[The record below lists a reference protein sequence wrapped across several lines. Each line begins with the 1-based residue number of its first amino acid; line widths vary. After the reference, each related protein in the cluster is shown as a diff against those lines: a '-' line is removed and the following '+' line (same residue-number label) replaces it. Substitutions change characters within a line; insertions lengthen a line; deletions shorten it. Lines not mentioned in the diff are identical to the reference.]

1 MTDFAAVARNALVN
15 WRNIRLAE
23 LGFWRADSARLA
35 MVVFVAMAVVAVAVR
50 AIIRRKNSSSRVAL
64 PAILASFGRQPVAFL
79 RHAPVLLSLCAV
91 PFLILALADPHSA
104 LIKQTVSHP
113 GRRIGLMV
121 DASAS
126 MSAPFAEADPRL
138 GGTFRTTVSAAER
151 FIRLRVAGKY
161 RDLIGLVEFGSK
173 AYVITPFTSDYDN
186 ILLSTSLIS
195 DPDEFRRF
203 PEKTT
208 SIGLAI
214 EQAIGLFRAF
224 DFLDASGNL
233 MVIFSDG
240 EDERVTQGGRTV
252 SEIVG
257 DAVKAKIPIYFIRTK
272 ADKQIGEIIPDKM
285 WKEAVEATGGRFYA
299 AANDASIAQAIKEI
313 DRVSEGTIELQ
324 QFAAQRPQ
332 FAPFAFIAVLLF
344 SIASLTKLTM
354 PYFRRFP

>member
-1 MTDFAAVARNALVN
+1 MTDFAGVARNALVT
-15 WRNIRLAE
+15 WRNIRVAE
-23 LGFWRADSARLA
+23 LGYWHLDSARLA
-35 MVVFVAMAVVAVAVR
+35 IVVFVAMTVVALTVR
-50 AIIRRKNSSSRVAL
+50 AIIKRKNSSARVAL
-64 PAILASFGRQPVAFL
+64 PALLASFGRQPVAFL
-79 RHAPVLLSLCAV
+79 RHAPVLLSLLAV

-126 MSAPFAEADPRL
+126 MSALFAADDPKS
-138 GGTFRTTVSAAER
+138 GTTFQTTVSAAER
-151 FIRLRVAGKY
+151 FIRLRMEGKY
-161 RDLIGLVEFGSK
+161 RDLIALVEFGSR

-186 ILLSTSLIS
+186 ILLSTSLIA

-214 EQAIGLFRAF
+214 EQSTELFRAF
-224 DFLDASGNL
+224 DFLDVSGNL

-240 EDERVTQGGRTV
+240 EDYRVVQGDKTV

-257 DAVKAKIPIYFIRTK
+257 EAVKAKIPIYFIRTK
-272 ADKQIGEIIPDKM
+272 ADKQFGEIIPDKM
-285 WKEAVEATGGRFYA
+285 WKEAVEVTGGRFFA
-299 AANDASIAQAIKEI
+299 AANEASIAQAIREI
-313 DRVSEGTIELQ
+313 DRLSEGTIELQ

-332 FAPFAFIAVLLF
+332 FAPFALIAVLLL
-344 SIASLTKLTM
+344 SIASLMKLTL